1 METIAALRKRNS
13 DLASEKDS
21 LNLEISL
28 LHSDYATLQ
37 DQKSEGAKVCWISR
51 IGVPYFLE

>member
-1 METIAALRKRNS
+1 METIAALRKKNS

-37 DQKSEGAKVCWISR
+37 D
-51 IGVPYFLE
+51 